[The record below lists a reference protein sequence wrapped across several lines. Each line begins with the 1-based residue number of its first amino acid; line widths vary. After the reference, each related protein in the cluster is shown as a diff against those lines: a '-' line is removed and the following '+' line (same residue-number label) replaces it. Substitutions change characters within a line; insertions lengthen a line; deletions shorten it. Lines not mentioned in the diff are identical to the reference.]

1 MVKEYSGKYQF
12 PFKWEIVAAGFWVK
26 YPNPFSKHVISE
38 DVISRHIT
46 EDNILITKRL
56 LVKERLFHL
65 PKWADSFVTLKHVYV
80 VEESHCDP
88 VRKTLTSYTRNFSL
102 TSYMTVLE
110 KCVYYKD
117 PSNPDSTLCTKQ
129 ANIYSPLFGA
139 GAAIE
144 RYGLMKFKK
153 SADKASLGLQW
164 ISEKILEKFLKSGQ

>member
-1 MVKEYSGKYQF
+1 MPSKIFHYFSSN
-12 PFKWEIVAAGFWVK
+12 PIV
-26 YPNPFSKHVISE
+26 I
-38 DVISRHIT
+38 I
-46 EDNILITKRL
+46 ILFL
-56 LVKERLFHL
+56 LK
-65 PKWADSFVTLKHVYV
+65 
-80 VEESHCDP
+80 
-88 VRKTLTSYTRNFSL
+88 
-102 TSYMTVLE
+102 TVLE